1 METYTDEKIKKIVT
15 QYKNKRARESK
26 KYHEE
31 LKLDPE
37 WRAKN
42 CEKSR
47 EFYKNNKEH
56 YKDKYNK
63 NKEYIKIRNLYRYY
77 LNNNKVNDFK
87 NKYPEKYEYLKN
99 AGYNVN
105 QEELKNK
112 PLTEWFIPKEA
123 ENNIGGLE

>member
-1 METYTDEKIKKIVT
+1 METYTDD
-15 QYKNKRARESK
+15 KNKRERESK

-31 LKLDPE
+31 LKLNPE

-56 YKDKYNK
+56 YKDKYIK
-63 NKEYIKIRNLYRYY
+63 NKDYIKIRNLYRYY

-99 AGYNVN
+99 AGYNVY

>member
-15 QYKNKRARESK
+15 QYKNKRERESK

-63 NKEYIKIRNLYRYY
+63 NK
-77 LNNNKVNDFK
+77 D
-87 NKYPEKYEYLKN
+87 
-99 AGYNVN
+99 
-105 QEELKNK
+105 
-112 PLTEWFIPKEA
+112 
-123 ENNIGGLE
+123 